1 MSQLIDRG
9 AKTKKFFCYWARFDK
24 IEIVVFLACTNL
36 GTLQV
41 KKELWRCRP
50 GSMDGLDLDGVVEE
64 VMETV
69 AILMQK
75 CSIFDF
81 FMVVRSLK
89 MVGV

>member
-1 MSQLIDRG
+1 
-9 AKTKKFFCYWARFDK
+9 
-24 IEIVVFLACTNL
+24 
-36 GTLQV
+36 
-41 KKELWRCRP
+41 
-50 GSMDGLDLDGVVEE
+50 MDGLDLDGVVEE